1 MLKAFILTVFMI
13 FTFAPAHAVEQGP
26 KEGVIIPHDL
36 AVKDQNGKL
45 QSFDQLKGRKGAL
58 IVFVRSADWC
68 PFCKS
73 QLRELSTYANQ
84 FKILGFPII
93 SVSYDSV
100 NMLNTFSR
108 NNNIKFTM
116 LSDSELEII
125 KAFDIMN
132 ERFKDRPRHFA
143 YGVPI
148 PIIYMVDT
156 KGEIL
161 ARFYDENYRIRPE
174 VEMVLDYT
182 KGF

>member
-1 MLKAFILTVFMI
+1 MLKTLVLSAIMILTFGTAQAI
-13 FTFAPAHAVEQGP
+13 EQGP
-26 KEGVIIPHDL
+26 KEWEMIPHDL
-36 AVKDQNGKL
+36 SAKDQSGKM
-45 QSFDQLKGRKGAL
+45 QSFETLKGRKGAL

-73 QLRELSTYANQ
+73 QLRELSTYAQQ
-84 FKILGFPII
+84 FKNLGFPIV

-100 NMLNTFSR
+100 NVLNTFAR

-116 LSDSELEII
+116 LSDPESEII
-125 KAFDIMN
+125 KAFDIIN
-132 ERFKDRPRHFA
+132 ETYKDRPRHFA
-143 YGVPI
+143 HGIPI

-161 ARFYDENYRIRPE
+161 ARFYDKNYRIRPE
-174 VEMVLDYT
+174 VEMIVQYT